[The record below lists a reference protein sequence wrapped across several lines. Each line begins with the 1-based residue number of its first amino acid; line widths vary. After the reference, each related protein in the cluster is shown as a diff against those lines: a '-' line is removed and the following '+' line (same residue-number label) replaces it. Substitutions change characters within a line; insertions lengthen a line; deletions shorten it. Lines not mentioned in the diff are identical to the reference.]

1 MIANISMAFPGLFHI
16 TDFQRMDI
24 REIFQWYI
32 MAVKQLTRH
41 AYQQSIIAKLAFAD
55 QEYAETA
62 SEQITKLAWLT
73 SDEADAEPEQAKH
86 QTKEEYLQRIAMI
99 RAHTVGAG
107 KFIK

>member
-1 MIANISMAFPGLFHI
+1 MIANIAMAFPGLFHI
-16 TDFQRMDI
+16 TDFQCMDI

-55 QEYAETA
+55 KEYAESA

-73 SDEADAEPEQAKH
+73 SDQADAEPNQPVYQSKDA
-86 QTKEEYLQRIAMI
+86 YLQRMAML

-107 KFIK
+107 KFVK